1 LRGPK
6 PAAARYAAA
15 PEQRQ
20 KEADVSAQ
28 ERNQS
33 LQFPGRI
40 GLGTWKMGA
49 ARAAHTKEVA
59 AVSHALAVGYR
70 LFDTAEM
77 YADGGAERILG
88 SALQSFGR
96 SRRNELFIVSKVLPE
111 NASHRG
117 TLRACEASI
126 ARMGCE
132 YLDMYLLHWRG
143 AHAFRETLQA
153 FAELRQ
159 RGLIRHYGVSNFDV
173 TDLAQWRESEQA
185 LGLPAMQCN
194 QVYYCLESR
203 GIEFALLPW
212 QRERGIQ
219 TMAYAPLGLGALA
232 RNSALARMGDERG
245 ISAAQI
251 ALAWAVRQPDV
262 TAIPKSVEPQR
273 IEQNLQAAQ
282 LRLSAAEIAQ
292 LDQLFAAPRSK
303 HPLAT
308 T

>member
-1 LRGPK
+1 MT
-6 PAAARYAAA
+6 
-15 PEQRQ
+15 
-20 KEADVSAQ
+20 AQ
-28 ERNQS
+28 SQS

-49 ARAAHTKEVA
+49 ERAARAKEVA
-59 AVSHALAVGYR
+59 AVSHALALGYR
-70 LFDTAEM
+70 LFDSAEM
-77 YADGGAERILG
+77 YADGGAERIIG
-88 SALQSFGR
+88 SALQFFGH

-143 AHAFRETLQA
+143 AHPFRETLQA

-173 TDLAQWRESEQA
+173 TDLAQWLESEKA
-185 LGLPAMQCN
+185 LELPATQCN

-219 TMAYAPLGLGALA
+219 TMAYAPLGLGVLA
-232 RNSALARMGDERG
+232 RHPALARMGSERSV
-245 ISAAQI
+245 SAAQI
-251 ALAWAVRQPDV
+251 ALAWAVRDPDV
-262 TAIPKSVEPQR
+262 VAIPKSVETQR
-273 IEQNLQAAQ
+273 IEQNLQAGQ
-282 LRLSAAEIAQ
+282 LRLSAAELAQ
-292 LDQLFAAPRSK
+292 LDQLFPAPRSK
-303 HPLAT
+303 RPLAT